1 MWWRRKIAF
10 QKFGLILNVG
20 SNFFYFVLAFGSQVM
35 SAYLCGEA
43 LLFLSLFSLCYVALR

>member
-43 LLFLSLFSLCYVALR
+43 LLFLSLFPFAMWL